1 MYTMPWFWAVRW
13 ESQWELP
20 LWSYHWNTPPLNY
33 LVLMAPF
40 EVTILGPTS
49 SGRLRR
55 ALCSARCESQRQGYA
70 NTITALRCGVPE
82 GSVMAIAGPFLHRS
96 FLLWVRLIMLVG
108 VSVSRP
114 STFYLGFLI
123 VIPSSSTLQCAAARC
138 EARLFVGISWLDNY

>member
-1 MYTMPWFWAVRW
+1 MEIKWVQYRNPCGHVHDAMILSRTLGVAMRVAFVKLSLKYT
-13 ESQWELP
+13 
-20 LWSYHWNTPPLNY
+20 PLNY

-96 FLLWVRLIMLVG
+96 FLL
-108 VSVSRP
+108 
-114 STFYLGFLI
+114 
-123 VIPSSSTLQCAAARC
+123 
-138 EARLFVGISWLDNY
+138 